1 MSVTPISDKVQM
13 NPLRQVQRDIATIL
27 RDSQW
32 MKDHNVEII
41 EQDSQG
47 LKFLLQKTVAQL
59 RNVCVVVGVDGMT
72 NDHPALEVET
82 TISAVESVLVNR
94 SKPDAATALD
104 VIQAAIA
111 LVDGEW
117 WHFDDMKHEAME
129 QGMLRA
135 TATFKGL
142 VERHTVCFS
151 DNTQGE

>member
-1 MSVTPISDKVQM
+1 MSETPISDKVQM

-142 VERHTVCFS
+142 VERHTVCLS

>member
-1 MSVTPISDKVQM
+1 MSETPISDKVQM
-13 NPLRQVQRDIATIL
+13 NPLRQVQHDIATIL

-117 WHFDDMKHEAME
+117 WHFDEMKHEAME
-129 QGMLRA
+129 QGILRA
-135 TATFKGL
+135 TATFRGL

>member
-1 MSVTPISDKVQM
+1 MSETPISDKVQM

-27 RDSQW
+27 RESQW

-142 VERHTVCFS
+142 VERHTVCLS

>member
-1 MSVTPISDKVQM
+1 MSETPISDKVQM

-72 NDHPALEVET
+72 NVHPALEVET
-82 TISAVESVLVNR
+82 TISAVESGLVNR

>member
-1 MSVTPISDKVQM
+1 MSETPISDKIQM
-13 NPLRQVQRDIATIL
+13 NPLRQVQHDIATIL

-59 RNVCVVVGVDGMT
+59 RGVCVVVGVDGMT
-72 NDHPALEVET
+72 NDNPALEVQT
-82 TISAVESVLVNR
+82 TISATESVLVNR
-94 SKPDAATALD
+94 EKADAATALD

-117 WHFDDMKHEAME
+117 WHFDEMKHEAFE
-129 QGMLRA
+129 QGVLKA
-135 TATFKGL
+135 TATFRGL
-142 VERHTVCFS
+142 VERHTVCNS
-151 DNTQGE
+151 

>member
-1 MSVTPISDKVQM
+1 MSETPISDKVQM

-27 RDSQW
+27 RESQW

>member
-1 MSVTPISDKVQM
+1 MSETPISDKVQM

-129 QGMLRA
+129 QGILRA
-135 TATFKGL
+135 TATFRGL

>member
-1 MSVTPISDKVQM
+1 MSETPISDKVQM

-117 WHFDDMKHEAME
+117 WHFDDMKHEALE

>member
-1 MSVTPISDKVQM
+1 MSETPISDKVQM

-27 RDSQW
+27 RESQC

-117 WHFDDMKHEAME
+117 LHFDDMKHEAME

-142 VERHTVCFS
+142 VERHTVCLS

>member
-1 MSVTPISDKVQM
+1 MSETPISDKVQM

>member
-1 MSVTPISDKVQM
+1 MSETPISDKVQM

-129 QGMLRA
+129 QGVLRA

-142 VERHTVCFS
+142 VERHTVCLS